1 MDETQLLSSGFII
14 VGAYDDKVRRTLF
27 GMAKG
32 KAPQQELARAAGE
45 LNKLLY
51 RIFVDELK
59 LDKGDVVRVK
69 IPYVIKDG
77 KVFWDYPQLS
87 IEVYKKMKE
96 EELKKVVDKVI
107 KEIEVVI
114 VEKPLYIL
122 KPRTTTLTGEIVFDV
137 VIKDRKVESVKA
149 IKEGDKWRIWGAV
162 LEPFPSIFEG
172 EEIEVSM
179 TDELQAIFGGLMKK
193 GKIIDKKKALGF
205 LKDLGLS

>member
-1 MDETQLLSSGFII
+1 MSENELLNSGFTI
-14 VGAYDDKVRRTLF
+14 VGAYDDKIRRTLF

-32 KAPQQELARAAGE
+32 KASQQELARAAGE

-77 KVFWDYPQLS
+77 KVFWDYPQLL
-87 IEVYKKMKE
+87 IEVYKKMEE

-114 VEKPLYIL
+114 VERPSYIL

-137 VIKDRKVESVKA
+137 VIKDKKVGSVRA
-149 IKEGDKWRIWGAV
+149 VKEGNKWRIWGAV

-179 TDELQAIFGGLMKK
+179 TDELRAIFGGLMKR
-193 GKIIDKKKALGF
+193 GKMTDKKKALEF
-205 LKDLGLS
+205 LKELGLS